1 MIVFSLFTSVF
12 SLPAALTYVFSLL
25 GLLNPLFCNLN
36 IFLFF
41 SPPTP
46 SRALQL
52 VGFLLVPQLFRY
64 LVAGKIGQTPCKS
77 M

>member
-12 SLPAALTYVFSLL
+12 SLPAALTSLL

-36 IFLFF
+36 IILFF